1 MSGDRDGNNSNYNSD
16 LMRYDK
22 MVEKALRGVVRDALS
37 IVARDGLPGN
47 HHFYISFL
55 TQFPG
60 VTLPE
65 HLRAKYPEEMTIVLQ
80 FQFSELK
87 VGLEE
92 FSVYLYFDGKPELV
106 GMPYQAVTNFY
117 DKSVEF
123 SLQFRS
129 MEGMKDPDYDEE
141 KMSRFGD
148 NKKPETEEK
157 RGEVISL
164 DMFRKK

>member
-1 MSGDRDGNNSNYNSD
+1 MTDDLTRYND

-55 TQFPG
+55 TQYPG

-106 GMPYQAVTNFY
+106 GMPYQAITNFY

-129 MEGMKDPDYDEE
+129 MTDDMEEAPADGEGA
-141 KMSRFGD
+141 SGAGD
-148 NKKPETEEK
+148 AKKPPADEK